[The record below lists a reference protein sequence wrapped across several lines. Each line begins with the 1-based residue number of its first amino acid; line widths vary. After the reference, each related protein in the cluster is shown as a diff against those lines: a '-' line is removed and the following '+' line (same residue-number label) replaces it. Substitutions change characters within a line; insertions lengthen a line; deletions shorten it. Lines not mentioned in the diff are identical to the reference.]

1 MRMTKKDVHQRFV
14 EKLSAELESITA
26 AVKNSISMAT
36 DEAHRAE
43 SKYDTFSLESSY
55 LARGQAQRVEELRFA
70 LDRLHAISV
79 KELTRESAIQHGS
92 LVRLESDAGNART
105 LYFCPG
111 GGGEQVQ
118 AQMPSATPL
127 SVNEVLR
134 WPGMFGEQSV
144 DFSALG
150 PTVLALARE
159 VIDEFTATR
168 ANTAGVD
175 LRCLAIA
182 YGRRKPAVVEELAH
196 IGFMGDAIE

>member
-1 MRMTKKDVHQRFV
+1 MDFWAARRYFMRMTKKDVHQRFV

-55 LARGQAQRVEELRFA
+55 LARGQTQRVEELRFA

-111 GGGEQVQ
+111 GGGEQVVVDGEEVCIVT
-118 AQMPSATPL
+118 AASPLGRAVLGKRLGATVEI
-127 SVNEVLR
+127 SIGRVLQTFR
-134 WPGMFGEQSV
+134 IV
-144 DFSALG
+144 D
-150 PTVLALARE
+150 
-159 VIDEFTATR
+159 
-168 ANTAGVD
+168 
-175 LRCLAIA
+175 
-182 YGRRKPAVVEELAH
+182 VE
-196 IGFMGDAIE
+196 